1 MKRLL
6 CLILFFIIG
15 LLLGFVIGNKDKMF
29 SPRTKEV
36 KISYET
42 TKKVEIDK
50 SKDVVVDAKF
60 KDNKNLVINISNVKK
75 DTIKIKVPVKNNSK
89 KDKAL
94 ITFKSKYNKEIYDV
108 KINPQKIELDK
119 NKSTTVI
126 YEITIKDTS
135 KIDKDKLNIDISLVA
150 TAL

>member
-1 MKRLL
+1 
-6 CLILFFIIG
+6 
-15 LLLGFVIGNKDKMF
+15 MF

-50 SKDVVVDAKF
+50 SKDVVVDAKY

-94 ITFKSKYNKEIYDV
+94 ITFKSKYNKEICDV
-108 KINPQKIELDK
+108 NINPQKIELDK